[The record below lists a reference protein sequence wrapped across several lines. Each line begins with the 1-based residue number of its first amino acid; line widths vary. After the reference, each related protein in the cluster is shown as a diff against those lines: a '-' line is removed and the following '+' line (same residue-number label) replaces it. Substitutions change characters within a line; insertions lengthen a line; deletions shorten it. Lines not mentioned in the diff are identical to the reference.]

1 MNVMHGDMIMIIW
14 YSEETS
20 LPPTTPGQVT
30 GSIMDS
36 GSICKVWKLE
46 THIFHSFVLGLYQN
60 QAQYTKE
67 TKGSI
72 LDSKI
77 KPQSRFKPISGPL
90 WEKYFCLTI
99 HPVILMFL
107 IYYDTIQTNLVI
119 GELPRCFNATNY
131 IALQFKYFARVEQ
144 FRLTLIP
151 KWIQDIDNECL
162 EDWEKVCVLLKAI
175 SSVFYWC

>member
-1 MNVMHGDMIMIIW
+1 MILRRNQPPAHHTW
-14 YSEETS
+14 PSHWKHNWFWQYLQS
-20 LPPTTPGQVT
+20 LKTW
-30 GSIMDS
+30 DS
-36 GSICKVWKLE
+36 CIPFLCFRF
-46 THIFHSFVLGLYQN
+46 IYQN